1 MKLKHKVLICD
12 TVSQKCIEL
21 LRSMG
26 FEVEYQPKITHEELV
41 KKVEGYDAIIVRS
54 RTKVTKEVIKAGTRL
69 KVIGRAGAGLDNIDL
84 HAAKELGIEVLNTPE
99 APANA
104 VAELVIGLML
114 CLTRG
119 ICKADTGMRAE
130 KWLKSEL
137 LGMEL
142 RGKTIGIIGIGRVGT
157 RVARLAKAFD
167 MRILGRDIRSIEEG
181 LLKELGMKMVSLE
194 ELLSES
200 DFVVLCV
207 PLTNETYHMIDEER
221 LKKMKRTAYLINISR
236 GEVVD
241 EKALLKALKEGMIAG
256 AALDVYEVEPPH
268 SYELMKLPNVVCTPH
283 IGAQTVE
290 AQDLAAAIL
299 VEKLGKALSSRD
311 E

>member
-1 MKLKHKVLICD
+1 MKHKVLICD

>member
-1 MKLKHKVLICD
+1 MKHKVLICD

-54 RTKVTKEVIKAGTRL
+54 RTKVTKEVIKAGSRL